1 MILRQRCRAMVLWPY
16 PSVCFRVPG
25 TGIRISWL
33 SALSSKKY
41 WQMVIF
47 LRKWNASTLI
57 YLALALITQRGDS
70 SSFDTFLLEQSSWL
84 VSLRLRE
91 RRKTQRRLIYDHTP
105 FESNC
110 KDEKVGIKM
119 MSV

>member
-1 MILRQRCRAMVLWPY
+1 MVLWPY